1 MPVRVWP
8 LKKGDIS
15 YTAAYDET
23 QARIW
28 AGETV
33 ASYAALDE
41 LQQALIM
48 EAYAS
53 SRLITAIEADEHAKA
68 VKAAQKKQNRK

>member
-1 MPVRVWP
+1 MREWP
-8 LKKGDIS
+8 LQRGHVS
-15 YTAAYDET
+15 YNRIYDEV

-28 AGETV
+28 AGETT
-33 ASYAALDE
+33 ASYAALSE
-41 LQQALIM
+41 LEQALIF

-68 VKAAQKKQNRK
+68 VKQAQKKQNRK